1 MRLIVTRPT
10 EDALP
15 LKEKL
20 EALGHEVV
28 LSPLLVIAPLAGVVI
43 EDQPYAFIIFTSAN
57 AIRAIAAHPLLT
69 NLKNIP
75 AYVVGPQSARAA
87 EAAGFKDVRMA
98 GGSADKLARY
108 MIATLDPNDGTIL
121 YISGRDSAVDLAGS
135 LRTADFA
142 VNRVIAYDAK
152 PAASLSP
159 GVKSGA
165 DGVLLY
171 SPRSA
176 RIWTELV
183 ERDGLGDIARA
194 MPHLCISANAAAAL
208 PQTYVKRIASES
220 SEAAMLALVAA
231 LAGECGLA

>member
-1 MRLIVTRPT
+1 MRLIVTRPV

-15 LKEKL
+15 LKQKL
-20 EALGHEVV
+20 EALGHQVV
-28 LSPLLVIAPLAGVVI
+28 LSPVLVIAPLSGVVI
-43 EDQPYAFIIFTSAN
+43 EDRPYASLIFTSAN

-69 NLKNIP
+69 KLKKIP
-75 AYVVGPQSARAA
+75 AHVVGPQSAQAA
-87 EAAGFKDVRMA
+87 EAAGFNDVRVA
-98 GGSADKLARY
+98 GGSADTLARH

-121 YISGRDSAVDLAGS
+121 YISGRDSAVDLAGR

-142 VNRVIAYDAK
+142 VNRVIAYEAQ

-176 RIWTELV
+176 RIWVELV
-183 ERDGLGDIARA
+183 ERDGLGGIARA
-194 MPHLCISANAAAAL
+194 MPHLCISTNAAAAL

-220 SEAAMLALVAA
+220 SEEAMLALVAV